1 MSLVNLKGYSSG
13 FTSSS
18 NRCGRYVS
26 VDGKAGLTELG
37 SSLVNNTPAQGLD
50 QEYLRV
56 EQRCLK
62 VKGGFLGI
70 KMERNASF
78 QMFIFT
84 HYETKGSVVH
94 DERRSG

>member
-1 MSLVNLKGYSSG
+1 MKGYSSG
-13 FTSSS
+13 FTSSR
-18 NRCGRYVS
+18 NRCRQYVY

-50 QEYLRV
+50 QEDSRV
-56 EQRCLK
+56 EQWFLK

-70 KMERNASF
+70 IVKRNASF
-78 QMFIFT
+78 QMFTST
-84 HYETKGSVVH
+84 HYETKESVVH